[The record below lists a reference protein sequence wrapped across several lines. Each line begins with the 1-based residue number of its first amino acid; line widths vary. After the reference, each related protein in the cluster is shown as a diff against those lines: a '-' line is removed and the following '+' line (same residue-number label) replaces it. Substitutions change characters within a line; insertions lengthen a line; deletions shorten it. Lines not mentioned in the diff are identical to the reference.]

1 MKTEQMNFDR
11 IILHCDLNNF
21 FASVE
26 CVLNPE
32 LKDKCI
38 AVCGSEAD
46 RRGIVLA
53 KNEKAKAC
61 GVVTAE
67 PIWKARQKC
76 PSLVTVPP
84 HHSLYHEYSKK
95 VQEIYYRFTDQVE
108 PFSID
113 ECYLDVTGSTA
124 LFGNGEQIAYSI
136 KETVKEELGLTISA
150 GVSFCKIFAK
160 LGSDMK
166 KPDAVTCITK
176 ENFREKVWGLSA
188 GELMGVGRASFE
200 KLKDYGICTIGDL
213 AAADENLMQRLLG
226 VNGVQLKQYANG
238 IDDREVA
245 KYGDYE
251 APKSIGHG
259 MTTPADL
266 TDNDSV
272 WKVILSLSAEIGSRL
287 WDECLSAS
295 GVCISIKDNM
305 MKTVSYRQKLA
316 NPTQSPTVIANAAR
330 EVFCQKHK
338 WQHGIRTVTVTAVD
352 LVDSDCFCMPDMFGD
367 YIKDE
372 KHEKIDSVVDA
383 LRRKYGNDSVKNAVL
398 IEDVGHEK
406 HDEA

>member
-1 MKTEQMNFDR
+1 MKTEKNNQNR

-26 CVLNPE
+26 CILNPE
-32 LKDKCI
+32 LKDKYV

-67 PIWKARQKC
+67 PIWKARKKC
-76 PSLVTVPP
+76 PELVTVPP
-84 HHSLYHEYSKK
+84 HHKVYGEYSKK
-95 VQEIYYRFTDQVE
+95 VQEIYYRYTDQVE

-113 ECYLDVTGSTA
+113 ECFLDVTGSTA
-124 LFGNGEQIAYSI
+124 LFGNGEEIAYSI
-136 KETVKEELGLTISA
+136 KETVKKELGLTISV

-176 ENFREKVWGLSA
+176 ENFKEKVWSLPA
-188 GELMGVGRASFE
+188 GDLMGVGRSSFE
-200 KLKDYGICTIGDL
+200 KLKDYGINTIGDM
-213 AAADENLMQRLLG
+213 ATADENLMQRLLG
-226 VNGVQLKQYANG
+226 VNGVQLKKFANG
-238 IDDREVA
+238 IDDRTVA
-245 KYGDYE
+245 KYGE
-251 APKSIGHG
+251 RETPKSIGHG
-259 MTTPADL
+259 ITTPADL
-266 TDNDSV
+266 TDNDGV
-272 WKVILSLSAEIGSRL
+272 WKVILSLSAEIGARL
-287 WDECLSAS
+287 RDECLSAS
-295 GVCISIKDNM
+295 GVCVSVKDNT
-305 MKTVSYRQKLA
+305 MKTISYRQRFT
-316 NPTQSPTVIANAAR
+316 NPTQSPTVIASTAR
-330 EVFCQKHK
+330 DIFIKKHK

-352 LVDSDCFCMPDMFGD
+352 LVPEGSFCMTDMFGD
-367 YIKDE
+367 YMKDE

-398 IEDVGHEK
+398 IDDCENEN
-406 HDEA
+406 E

>member
-1 MKTEQMNFDR
+1 MKTEKVNHDR

-26 CVLNPE
+26 CMLNPE
-32 LKDKCI
+32 LKDKYV

-67 PIWKARQKC
+67 PIWQARRKC
-76 PSLVTVPP
+76 PELITVPP
-84 HHSLYHEYSKK
+84 HHKIYREYSKK
-95 VQEIYYRFTDQVE
+95 VQEIYYRYTDQVE

-113 ECYLDVTGSTA
+113 ECFLDVTGSTA
-124 LFGNGEQIAYSI
+124 LFGSGEEIGYSI
-136 KETVKEELGLTISA
+136 KETVKSELGLTISV

-176 ENFREKVWGLSA
+176 ENFKTKVWPLSA
-188 GELMGVGRASFE
+188 DELMGVGRSSFD
-200 KLKDYGICTIGDL
+200 KLNDYGIHTIGDL

-226 VNGVQLKQYANG
+226 VNGVQLKQFANG
-238 IDDREVA
+238 IDDRTVA
-245 KYGDYE
+245 RYGEAD

-259 MTTPADL
+259 ITTPADL
-266 TDNDSV
+266 TDNEGV

-287 WDECLSAS
+287 RDECLSAS
-295 GVCISIKDNM
+295 GVCISVKDNTL
-305 MKTVSYRQKLA
+305 KTISYRQRFL
-316 NPTQSPTVIANAAR
+316 NPTQSPTVIANGAR
-330 EVFCQKHK
+330 EIFEKKHK
-338 WQHGIRTVTVTAVD
+338 WVHGIRNVTVTAVD
-352 LVDSDCFCMPDMFGD
+352 LVPSDCYCMPDMFGD
-367 YIKDE
+367 YLKNE
-372 KHEKIDSVVDA
+372 KIEKIDSVVDS
-383 LRRKYGNDSVKNAVL
+383 LRRKYGNDAVKNAIL
-398 IEDVGHEK
+398 I
-406 HDEA
+406 DETESEE